1 MKGTVIL
8 TKNPA
13 TLALLRKAVTT
24 ALDGGLVEI
33 FASDWELVDRVHAE
47 ERVPP
52 AMVFVDLTTSSDAER
67 LVGWLRLSPLTRKL
81 NIVAVGK
88 EGETIARFRK
98 MWGAHAVLTTPLN
111 MEAVCGVL
119 KKADRNLKREGLAV
133 SIEDNK
139 RLRAQQERL
148 MQRVDAL
155 VAEVKDKKIPF
166 NRKRKGDAPA
176 AEQ

>member
-1 MKGTVIL
+1 M
-8 TKNPA
+8 
-13 TLALLRKAVTT
+13 
-24 ALDGGLVEI
+24 
-33 FASDWELVDRVHAE
+33 
-47 ERVPP
+47 
-52 AMVFVDLTTSSDAER
+52 
-67 LVGWLRLSPLTRKL
+67 
-81 NIVAVGK
+81 
-88 EGETIARFRK
+88 
-98 MWGAHAVLTTPLN
+98 
-111 MEAVCGVL
+111 
-119 KKADRNLKREGLAV
+119 AV